1 MNISNN
7 GESITFERIKL
18 YIFARYKKQ
27 EQMEQANS
35 NSFLQNAMKYG
46 TYLGIFWAV
55 MYVFL
60 FKYLNHPLLSM
71 LCPAL
76 FFGSPVVAALLA
88 INYRKKE
95 CGNFMTYSQ
104 AWSFLF
110 FMYIC
115 ATILSTLTNYLYFK
129 YLDNGSFIT
138 NYSDMISQ
146 VMNTPGLDKGM
157 ATQIN
162 NLFEPTM
169 NMLSQMGIKEMVLM
183 WLNNNILSSLMLP
196 AILALFVRKQ
206 K

>member
-1 MNISNN
+1 
-7 GESITFERIKL
+7 
-18 YIFARYKKQ
+18 
-27 EQMEQANS
+27 MEQENS
-35 NSFLQNAMKYG
+35 KGFLQSAMKYG

-71 LCPAL
+71 LCPAM
-76 FFGSPVVAALLA
+76 FFGSPVVAAFLA

-95 CGNFMTYSQ
+95 CANFITYSQ

-129 YLDNGSFIT
+129 YLDNGSFIAS
-138 NYSDMISQ
+138 YSDMISQ
-146 VMNTPGLDKGM
+146 VMNTPGFDEAMK
-157 ATQIN
+157 TQMNSVI
-162 NLFEPTM
+162 EPTM
-169 NMLSQMGIKEMVLM
+169 NMLSQMSVKEMVMM
-183 WLNNNILSSLMLP
+183 WLNNSILSSLILP
-196 AILALFVRKQ
+196 AIIAMFVKKQ